1 MNPTEIKTA
10 EMSEINSMPI
20 QRSAVELLIR
30 FYILAK
36 NVRIYDRNNALC
48 RDQARNFFEHLQ
60 GMFEQCGGEV
70 SFVIRHNSIF
80 MNRVRLKFG
89 LGNYTVFKSMHEEF
103 RKRSI
108 GTMRF
113 LEGLTMEEL
122 LSFVRIFSIKD
133 KSEEFSFVK
142 FIDAV
147 EDAGIIHVFLEKAI
161 DRETFSGTD
170 VSTARIYFLSIIHL
184 KESFEHDRKQE
195 PIKLNTTRRLMQSI
209 YNHIVDNESF
219 VLGMTSLKNYHEYT
233 LNHSVNVCALA
244 MALGRR
250 LGLSRSELVE
260 LGISAFF
267 HDLGKLD
274 TPVDILNKPGKLD
287 PGEWEIME
295 KHPCQGAEKLVH
307 LKEFRRLPL
316 RAIHVALEHHLKED
330 FTGYPK
336 YFARDRVNLF
346 SRIVKVVDYF
356 DAITTPR
363 IYRPK
368 TFTRT
373 EALNLMLEQSGR
385 EFNPLILKTFA
396 NMLGYFPIGSFV
408 ALDTGETAIVI
419 DTNPETR
426 FLLRPLVKLVTDAAG
441 NKVNGEMADLSETD
455 PATRKYART
464 ITKPLDPLKYGIK
477 VSDYFLAMADEQS
490 A

>member
-1 MNPTEIKTA
+1 MDRPEIKGDDFL
-10 EMSEINSMPI
+10 SM
-20 QRSAVELLIR
+20 QKDSVELLIR

-36 NVRIYDRNNALC
+36 SVRIYDRNNALC
-48 RDQARNFFEHLQ
+48 LEQAAKSFESIDAMLKR
-60 GMFEQCGGEV
+60 CGGDAAIA
-70 SFVIRHNSIF
+70 IRHGSMF
-80 MNRVRLKFG
+80 MNRMRLKFG
-89 LGNYTVFKSMHEEF
+89 LGNYSVFKTMHEEF

-108 GTMRF
+108 GAMRF
-113 LEGLTMEEL
+113 LDGLTMEEL
-122 LSFVRIFSIKD
+122 LSFVRLFSVMDRKT
-133 KSEEFSFVK
+133 EFSLMGL
-142 FIDAV
+142 IDDM
-147 EDAGIIHVFLEKAI
+147 ENAGITHILLEKAI
-161 DRETFSGTD
+161 DKETFSGTD
-170 VSTARIYFLSIIHL
+170 VNTARIYFLSIVHL
-184 KESFEHDRKQE
+184 RDSFELDRKQE

-233 LNHSVNVCALA
+233 LNHSVNVCALS

-274 TPVDILNKPGKLD
+274 TPIGILNKPGKLD
-287 PGEWEIME
+287 GDERSIME
-295 KHPCQGAEKLVH
+295 KHPFQGAEKLVQ

-330 FTGYPK
+330 FTGYPT

-346 SRIVKVVDYF
+346 SRIVKVADYF

-363 IYRPK
+363 IYRPRA
-368 TFTRT
+368 FTRT
-373 EALNLMLEQSGR
+373 EALNMMLEQSGR

-396 NMLGYFPIGSFV
+396 NMLGFFPIGSFV
-408 ALDTGETAIVI
+408 LLDTGETAIIV

-426 FLLRPLVKLVTDAAG
+426 FLLRPKAKLVSDAAG
-441 NKVNGEMADLSETD
+441 NRIDGDLVDLSESD
-455 PATRKYART
+455 PASGAYPRT
-464 ITKPLDPLKYGIK
+464 IVKSLDPQKYGIK
-477 VSDYFLAMADEQS
+477 VSDYFVAMAGRQ
-490 A
+490 AG